1 MIKPQRKKT
10 HISISCRWVEEMLL
24 YIHLLKSDAIAC
36 IFFLVGNCC
45 NFFPYEDPRCYLE
58 LVNGQ
63 YLVRPNAA
71 GTHIDFHT
79 CNIATGEI
87 NSQQSQHTHGNIIE
101 VTIYRLLWARVLCVL
116 AINCYNFLYM
126 FLYWRV
132 QSSALG
138 RKLLCF
144 LAQFYFILWTY
155 FKFKRQ
161 QQ

>member
-10 HISISCRWVEEMLL
+10 PYFHQLSLSRGNVTL
-24 YIHLLKSDAIAC
+24 YTSFEKWC
-36 IFFLVGNCC
+36 NCMYFFLVGNCC

-144 LAQFYFILWTY
+144 LAQFYLILWTY